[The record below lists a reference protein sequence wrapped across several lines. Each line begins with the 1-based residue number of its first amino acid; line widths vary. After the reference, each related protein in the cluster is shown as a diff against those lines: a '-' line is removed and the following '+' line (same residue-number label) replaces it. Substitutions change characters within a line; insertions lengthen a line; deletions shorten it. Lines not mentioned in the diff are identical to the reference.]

1 MYKRFKKVLS
11 VVLIMISLLTLFGPV
26 AFAND
31 IETASEGILNKVDTT
46 NEYVYR
52 SIEKALK
59 QAEKEVVKENK
70 SDDIEEITDKI
81 IEKLLE
87 KTESKVDKLIEK
99 AAEEGI
105 EVNKNYI
112 EVTING
118 RTILVDPCYA
128 H

>member
-11 VVLIMISLLTLFGPV
+11 VILIMISLLTLFGPV

-31 IETASEGILNKVDTT
+31 IETASEAILNKVDST

-52 SIEKALK
+52 AIENAVK
-59 QAEKEVVKENK
+59 QAEKEVLKENK

-87 KTESKVDKLIEK
+87 KTESKVNKLIEK

-105 EVNKNYI
+105 EVSKTYV
-112 EVTING
+112 EVVING
-118 RTILVDPCYA
+118 RTVLVDPCYA